1 MVVPKVWWWIT
12 MAIRPHVTRVV
23 IVTAV
28 FLFCVIGYVSTVI
41 PIERKSAAL
50 QQEARLLQL
59 SRDKQVQRPGANDV
73 ASQAVLF
80 YSDFPLAHAMPQLM
94 EKLYGAATQQLL
106 VVEQGEYKLVRKPEN
121 KLLRYE
127 ISFPVK
133 GEYLRIQEFIAL
145 ALNELPTLALNSAS
159 FSRQKVN
166 ESAVE
171 AQLDFTLFM
180 RES

>member
-1 MVVPKVWWWIT
+1 MEVPKVWWWIAV
-12 MAIRPHVTRVV
+12 AIGSHARRAV
-23 IVTAV
+23 IVAATVA
-28 FLFCVIGYVSTVI
+28 FCAIGYVSAVI
-41 PIERKSAAL
+41 PMDRKSAAL
-50 QQEARLLQL
+50 QQEARLLQV
-59 SRDKQVQRPGANDV
+59 SRDKQIQRPGANDV

-80 YSDFPLAHAMPQLM
+80 YSDFPLADDMPQLM
-94 EKLYGAATQQLL
+94 EKLYWAATQQLL

-145 ALNELPTLALNSAS
+145 ALNELPTLALNRAS